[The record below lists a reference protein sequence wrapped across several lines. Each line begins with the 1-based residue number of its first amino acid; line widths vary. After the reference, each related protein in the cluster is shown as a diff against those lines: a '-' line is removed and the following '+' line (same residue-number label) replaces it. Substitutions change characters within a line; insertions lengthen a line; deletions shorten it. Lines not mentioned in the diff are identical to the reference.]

1 MDGLFRG
8 YRTPPKRSA
17 SGPSLS
23 PFSTSL
29 SQLQEVTLGANGS
42 LADQTKISPMR
53 GRSVKEYD
61 EQLTTLKKENFNL
74 KLRIYFLEERM
85 GSTYRPE
92 DKDNI
97 IRKNIEFKVEI
108 EALRKDLDEK
118 QDLLCQAVKAL
129 ELEDEEHKRLMA
141 MKDSKLQEHNERISD
156 LELELKKLSHA
167 NDELLANQEQ
177 VMNNSTQMYTQAFGL
192 QSENARAKEE
202 IQQLQQHITDLETQL
217 AEERDH
223 SLVLENE
230 AREAE
235 CLQQRCQNLTTE
247 LEERNEKLKEL
258 VTELEQNGHTLSS
271 YNLRIRTLEDALIS
285 ANSDVN
291 FKDEEL
297 AHREKI
303 VQEQSAEIE
312 ELRRMVEES
321 QVLCDKEQR
330 QSENLKNA
338 IMSRDNTIADLESKW
353 EKSKSVIRKLEAK
366 LDSTVHETKRQR
378 DEIQTLKLQRRT
390 KSDIDSKESPRKL
403 RSNSSNSTTCSN
415 ETETVT
421 VIKQEMIDKDYKLS
435 ELKQEQLKAYNI
447 IQQFIS
453 KTKSL
458 EKEVADM
465 KVSLL
470 RKNQQIEELQS
481 ITGNG
486 RITGLKPMSL
496 PSQFDNISRREEK
509 ENSVE
514 DSDEVKAAEEMKKC
528 AAGDATALE
537 WEKHVEEL
545 MEVIEE
551 KEQQLDLFKE
561 QCKHTTATLQQR
573 DNRIVELEKEV
584 DELRTELSTI
594 NVKLD
599 AVSEEKLDTSTE
611 KAAEVSWQRVTEEK
625 DKKIEQL
632 ESEVRKHTFNLQGIV
647 NTELWDKNREIEK
660 LQNRFTE
667 KLRLKETEVTQLE
680 KDITSKDL
688 QLKMLKDKISEL
700 GVHVN
705 LPCSLLTPKSNVDHS
720 AEPLEKMT
728 ALQEQLKILTEE
740 RKYLQQTVE
749 ELRQQ
754 LRNTPER
761 DSDNKIMQLKHEYS
775 KLQLEYD
782 KSEKLRM
789 ETVNLCS
796 LLTNRL
802 EELAH
807 FLDSL
812 LKLKSVLGV
821 LGSKQRSA
829 IKQAIDQSLDLS
841 KSLSVSMMN
850 EDQSLAQLSSISG
863 LLNTTQTSVNMSIF
877 DPWQAD
883 QFEQQKGN
891 VSLTY
896 NSHLS
901 RTKGGDVCQNDML
914 SEQTEI
920 IKVLRAQIET
930 MKKEIEIRDMELNK
944 QNMEQILSSDGH
956 ELKNDNDLVEALID
970 LQNKSSLSKKT
981 IDILSPNKIFQN
993 LLADKSG
1000 SSMKTHLIDNQS
1012 ESEAWSEPDRCV
1024 SQARIG
1030 LDAEVLKNNSTPN
1043 LNRTRSNKSASL
1055 EGTTT
1060 SESTEGDELNKSHNR
1075 TPSKRGSGSIES
1087 RHTVNLLQDHLMI
1100 MENKL
1105 KEKENEILSLQAN
1118 VMELTNKTLE
1128 VKLHMAEEVA
1138 QIRNEKMD
1146 VEKLLKELEEKVK
1159 NVDVQGSEELIKLEN
1174 AFQEKEDA
1182 LIDTKLQLETLK
1194 SKLELVEETLH
1205 EKEKEYAEQLQ
1216 EKDTE
1221 CHEKLRENED
1231 KWQTRVQKI
1240 EADAE
1245 QHLVEIHQTM
1255 EHLKKQYESE
1265 YIQKTELTKH
1275 VQEMEVL
1282 FNELESLKEIL
1293 NSTEAKMRSMEENEL
1308 ALRKKF
1314 EESEESHRE
1323 KIIALKRE
1331 INEATLR
1338 TSQAVLE
1345 RTKISNEKLKLEAEI
1360 RKLETLNCERGK
1372 ELDEKDKDL
1381 INMRNNL
1388 QKQLSQTEQQKSCLQ
1403 LKVSELETMNAD
1415 LHNRLVKIQTTG
1427 SNENVWTKSRS
1438 TSPPK
1443 ISELLANYKVVGKH
1457 SLGTRLTFTRQ
1468 KSDMSGYASEDVLT
1482 DDNDGGVF
1490 NRSAPET
1497 FHWYNQTNANV
1508 VNNVTDVR
1516 TAANSSPD
1524 LGIES
1529 DQGRFS
1535 SLETN
1540 VATRPLLQT
1549 LELTAS
1555 MNNLL
1560 SADQLDNVGHYCNII
1575 AHKTLEKEN
1584 SELQKLVSRLEVGL
1598 ERTRSQLSVI
1608 NQNKRQVE
1616 KAVCKQIH
1624 KTSIV
1629 LRQARA
1635 NLDSGSENDIPK
1647 RK

>member
-1 MDGLFRG
+1 
-8 YRTPPKRSA
+8 
-17 SGPSLS
+17 
-23 PFSTSL
+23 
-29 SQLQEVTLGANGS
+29 
-42 LADQTKISPMR
+42 
-53 GRSVKEYD
+53 
-61 EQLTTLKKENFNL
+61 
-74 KLRIYFLEERM
+74 
-85 GSTYRPE
+85 
-92 DKDNI
+92 
-97 IRKNIEFKVEI
+97 
-108 EALRKDLDEK
+108 
-118 QDLLCQAVKAL
+118 
-129 ELEDEEHKRLMA
+129 
-141 MKDSKLQEHNERISD
+141 
-156 LELELKKLSHA
+156 
-167 NDELLANQEQ
+167 
-177 VMNNSTQMYTQAFGL
+177 
-192 QSENARAKEE
+192 
-202 IQQLQQHITDLETQL
+202 
-217 AEERDH
+217 
-223 SLVLENE
+223 
-230 AREAE
+230 
-235 CLQQRCQNLTTE
+235 
-247 LEERNEKLKEL
+247 
-258 VTELEQNGHTLSS
+258 
-271 YNLRIRTLEDALIS
+271 
-285 ANSDVN
+285 
-291 FKDEEL
+291 
-297 AHREKI
+297 
-303 VQEQSAEIE
+303 
-312 ELRRMVEES
+312 
-321 QVLCDKEQR
+321 
-330 QSENLKNA
+330 
-338 IMSRDNTIADLESKW
+338 
-353 EKSKSVIRKLEAK
+353 
-366 LDSTVHETKRQR
+366 
-378 DEIQTLKLQRRT
+378 
-390 KSDIDSKESPRKL
+390 
-403 RSNSSNSTTCSN
+403 
-415 ETETVT
+415 
-421 VIKQEMIDKDYKLS
+421 
-435 ELKQEQLKAYNI
+435 
-447 IQQFIS
+447 
-453 KTKSL
+453 
-458 EKEVADM
+458 
-465 KVSLL
+465 
-470 RKNQQIEELQS
+470 
-481 ITGNG
+481 
-486 RITGLKPMSL
+486 
-496 PSQFDNISRREEK
+496 
-509 ENSVE
+509 
-514 DSDEVKAAEEMKKC
+514 
-528 AAGDATALE
+528 
-537 WEKHVEEL
+537 

-561 QCKHTTATLQQR
+561 QCKHTTSTLKQR
-573 DNRIVELEKEV
+573 DNRIVELEKHV
-584 DELRTELSTI
+584 DELRSEL
-594 NVKLD
+594 NDLNGKLD
-599 AVSEEKLDTSTE
+599 ELKSEKLDTSTE
-611 KAAEVSWQRVTEEK
+611 KSTSWLRVTEEK

-667 KLRLKETEVTQLE
+667 KLRVKDAEICQLE

-688 QLKMLKDKISEL
+688 QLKMLKDKITEL
-700 GVHVN
+700 GVQVN
-705 LPCSLLTPKSNVDHS
+705 LPCSLLAPKYNVVENAS
-720 AEPLEKMT
+720 EPLEEMT
-728 ALQEQLKILTEE
+728 VLREQLKLATEE
-740 RKYLQQTVE
+740 RKYLHKTVE

-775 KLQLEYD
+775 KLQLEFD
-782 KSEKLRM
+782 KSEKLRL

-796 LLTNRL
+796 LLTTRL

-877 DPWQAD
+877 DPWQATD
-883 QFEQQKGN
+883 EFEQRGN
-891 VSLTY
+891 TSLTF

-901 RTKGGDVCQNDML
+901 RQKGGDVYQNDTV

-930 MKKEIEIRDMELNK
+930 MKKEIELRDMELNK
-944 QNMEQILSSDGH
+944 QNMEQLLSSDTH

-970 LQNKSSLSKKT
+970 LQNKSALNKKS
-981 IDILSPNKIFQN
+981 IDILSPNKIYQS

-1000 SSMKTHLIDNQS
+1000 SSLKTHLVDNQS

-1060 SESTEGDELNKSHNR
+1060 TTTSESTEDDELGKSHNR

-1105 KEKENEILSLQAN
+1105 KEKENEILSLKAN
-1118 VMELTNKTLE
+1118 VMELTNRTLE

-1138 QIRNEKMD
+1138 KIRNEKMD

-1159 NVDVQGSEELIKLEN
+1159 NVDVQSNEEMIKLES

-1182 LIDTKLQLETLK
+1182 LIDTKLQLETLQ
-1194 SKLELVEETLH
+1194 SKLELLEETLH
-1205 EKEKEYAEQLQ
+1205 GKEKEYAEQLQ

-1221 CHEKLRENED
+1221 YQEKLEENEE
-1231 KWQTRVQKI
+1231 KWKTRIQNV
-1240 EADAE
+1240 EAEAE
-1245 QHLVEIHQTM
+1245 QRLLEIRQTM
-1255 EHLKKQYESE
+1255 DHLKQQYESE
-1265 YIQKTELTKH
+1265 YIKKSELNKH

-1282 FNELESLKEIL
+1282 FNELESLKEML
-1293 NSTEAKMRSMEENEL
+1293 KSTEAKMKNMEENEVVL
-1308 ALRKKF
+1308 KKKF
-1314 EESEESHRE
+1314 EESEETHRE
-1323 KIIALKRE
+1323 KIVALKRE

-1360 RKLETLNCERGK
+1360 RRLETMNGEKGK
-1372 ELDEKDKDL
+1372 ELDEKDKEL

-1403 LKVSELETMNAD
+1403 LKVSELETLNAD
-1415 LHNRLVKIQTTG
+1415 LHNRLVKIQTG
-1427 SNENVWTKSRS
+1427 SQENVWTKSRS

-1457 SLGTRLTFTRQ
+1457 SLGSRLMYTRQ
-1468 KSDMSGYASEDVLT
+1468 RSDMSGYASEDVLT

-1497 FHWYNQTNANV
+1497 FHWFNQTNANLVGNV
-1508 VNNVTDVR
+1508 VPVDVADVR
-1516 TAANSSPD
+1516 NVANSSPD

-1560 SADQLDNVGHYCNII
+1560 SADHLDNVGHCKY
-1575 AHKTLEKEN
+1575 TLFN
-1584 SELQKLVSRLEVGL
+1584 SFFFNLVFESRLSN
-1598 ERTRSQLSVI
+1598 RTKSLVYVFS
-1608 NQNKRQVE
+1608 
-1616 KAVCKQIH
+1616 
-1624 KTSIV
+1624 
-1629 LRQARA
+1629 
-1635 NLDSGSENDIPK
+1635 
-1647 RK
+1647 